1 MKNMTMIFNRH
12 KQLEKRRYL
21 RKNSTVPERKL
32 WLRLKNKQLGARFRR
47 QYGIGS
53 YVVDFCSPR
62 IKLIIELDG
71 GIHDE
76 YNQRDYDI
84 DRQENIEEIG
94 FDILRFTNEEIN
106 NNMDRVINKIKKHI
120 SDKSA

>member
-1 MKNMTMIFNRH
+1 MIFNRH